1 MPSYIDSVLALCF
14 VYYFWYVNVLCA
26 TPFFYNSGSLD
37 VVFDDL
43 NMEIIF
49 IFQKKK
55 AQFDNLK
62 QIINAYTNWWVFY

>member
-1 MPSYIDSVLALCF
+1 MFCILFLVCECIVCLPF
-14 VYYFWYVNVLCA
+14 
-26 TPFFYNSGSLD
+26 FFYNSGSLD

-62 QIINAYTNWWVFY
+62 QIINAYTN